1 MKVIHN
7 KIVRVSIYSCPSGV
21 TTFECTVR
29 ELFARVCA
37 WIPGRHGQEC
47 KLVQVTYSRDSN
59 PTRSVAT
66 SDKVSQNW

>member
-21 TTFECTVR
+21 TMFECTVR

-37 WIPGRHGQEC
+37 WIPGEARTGTQ
-47 KLVQVTYSRDSN
+47 
-59 PTRSVAT
+59 T
-66 SDKVSQNW
+66 SAGDLQQGL